1 MSIIFSKS
9 CEYALQAVL
18 YLARQP
24 EGSPAHLRE
33 IANDLN
39 IPYHFLNKVLQTL
52 TRERIVVSRK
62 GANGGFALGR
72 SPKEITLIDIV
83 RAVDGES
90 SLDGCVLGF
99 PACGDRTPCP
109 VHDQWK
115 RAKEVIL
122 TMLQKKTLA
131 ELGKGLDGKLEF
143 IAQSLSVGKGT

>member
-1 MSIIFSKS
+1 M
-9 CEYALQAVL
+9 
-18 YLARQP
+18 
-24 EGSPAHLRE
+24 
-33 IANDLN
+33 
-39 IPYHFLNKVLQTL
+39 
-52 TRERIVVSRK
+52 
-62 GANGGFALGR
+62 
-72 SPKEITLIDIV
+72 LIDIV

-99 PACGDRTPCP
+99 PACRDQTPCP

-143 IAQSLSVGKGT
+143 IAQSMIAATEKEEHHRRTSSRS